1 MKTEQLVAA
10 LVEDRAGSTRPLG
23 RSLLVAT
30 AAGSMVSVAIFAA
43 EFGSRD
49 DLMAAFATWRFD
61 LKLVL
66 VLTALVAAF
75 AACRAMARPVP
86 STSWRV
92 LVQVA
97 AVLAAAAL
105 VVELVALPAEAWRP
119 RLVGS
124 NAVVCLTTIPLFA
137 LAPLAVL
144 LVVMRRTAAPSS
156 PGRAGAAAGAL
167 AAAVAATIYA
177 FHCFDDSPLFVLTW
191 YPLAALPVIGVAAI
205 AGHRMLRW

>member
-10 LVEDRAGSTRPLG
+10 LVEDRAGSTRSLG
-23 RSLLVAT
+23 RSLLVAA
-30 AAGSMVSVAIFAA
+30 AAGSVVSLAIFAV
-43 EFGSRD
+43 EFGPRI

-66 VLTALVAAF
+66 VFAALVAAF

-92 LVQVA
+92 LVQGTA
-97 AVLAAAAL
+97 LLAAAAL
-105 VVELVALPAEAWRP
+105 VVELVAVPAEAWRP

-124 NAVVCLTTIPLFA
+124 NAVICLTTIPLFA

-144 LVVMRRTAAPSS
+144 LVAMRRTAPSS
-156 PGRAGAAAGAL
+156 PGWAGAAAGAL

-205 AGHRMLRW
+205 AGHRLLRW